1 MKIMERE
8 LAKRHLALENAIASH
23 RLEGLEP
30 DVQTVEDLKCVVR
43 GEIGIEESLRRVKYR
58 IAIGQIS
65 TFLTPKHP

>member
-8 LAKRHLALENAIASH
+8 LAKRNFALANAIASH

-30 DVQTVEDLKCVVR
+30 DTQTIEDLKCVVR
-43 GEIGIEESLRRVKYR
+43 GEIGIEESLRRVKHR